1 MNARDDSRVGRGKD
15 DEARP
20 APGEKV
26 ILLALPSGFLDGLLD
41 EDERAIAA
49 MIGKPECIRRISS

>member
-1 MNARDDSRVGRGKD
+1 MRLGL
-15 DEARP
+15 

-26 ILLALPSGFLDGLLD
+26 ILLARPPGFLDGLLD

-49 MIGKPECIRRISS
+49 MIGKA